1 MRDES
6 GDKIAKIEAEIKK
19 ATKIFPETSN
29 KSNHYGQSTRFSE
42 RNRILA
48 QQFTFVTSF
57 CLLLTALLIVMFRSK
72 WYWFL
77 SFLIYY
83 R

>member
-6 GDKIAKIEAEIKK
+6 GDKIAKLKLKK
-19 ATKIFPETSN
+19 ATKISQKTIQ
-29 KSNHYGQSTRFSE
+29 SNHYGQSTRFPE

-57 CLLLTALLIVMFRSK
+57 CLLLTALLIAFMFRSK

>member
-6 GDKIAKIEAEIKK
+6 GDKSKIEAEMKK
-19 ATKIFPETSN
+19 ATKIFPENQYKVTIT
-29 KSNHYGQSTRFSE
+29 QSTRFPE

-57 CLLLTALLIVMFRSK
+57 CLLLTALLIAFMFRSK

-77 SFLIYY
+77 SFLIY